1 MILMMYIDI
10 LLYFEVLL
18 IELDVAWPLTGYSN
32 VLILK
37 LNNLNLLSVL
47 RVNFVLTLVWF
58 GFKLIPTLGAVYS
71 SYILKMS

>member
-1 MILMMYIDI
+1 MIYIDI
-10 LLYFEVLL
+10 LLYFKVLPT
-18 IELDVAWPLTGYSN
+18 ELDVAWPLTGYSN

-37 LNNLNLLSVL
+37 LANLNLPLVL
-47 RVNFVLTLVWF
+47 RVIFLLELLWF